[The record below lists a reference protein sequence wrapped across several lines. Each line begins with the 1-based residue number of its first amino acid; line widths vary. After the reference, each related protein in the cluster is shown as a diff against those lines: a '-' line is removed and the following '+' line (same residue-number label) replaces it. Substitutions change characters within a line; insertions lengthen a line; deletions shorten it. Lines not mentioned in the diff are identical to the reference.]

1 VITEATPPDLNWLC
15 EDFIRRTPGAAHAV
29 VTSVDGVQMA
39 SSAALPANR
48 AAEVSSIASGLLSL
62 CQGAARCFEAGAV
75 DKTLVEMQRGFLFLM
90 SISDGSC
97 LTVLAA
103 PNCDTAR
110 VGHEMGS
117 LVERVGKVLTPELR
131 NALVADSPVIESR
144 APKAG
149 GTRQATSSAAEQERM
164 Q

>member
-1 VITEATPPDLNWLC
+1 MSRLVVSNLSINRAELP
-15 EDFIRRTPGAAHAV
+15 F

-48 AAEVSSIASGLLSL
+48 AMEVSSIASGLISL

-117 LVERVGKVLTPELR
+117 FVRRVGKYDIKHFGGGCVPEE
-131 NALVADSPVIESR
+131 IEDILLKNPSLQLCPGEILLDDR
-144 APKAG
+144 
-149 GTRQATSSAAEQERM
+149 
-164 Q
+164 